1 MPRAQNL
8 ARQERREVDPVKAAR
23 VGPGMGRT
31 STDEDLSQEEQRND
45 GKIHD
50 CRPLA
55 RCRLSGKHL
64 RMDMAAAAVP
74 SEEIEPPECKQHRGS
89 RAEQCDQ
96 AECSPQHCATRRS
109 VSDRRIIWKIVVYE

>member
-8 ARQERREVDPVKAAR
+8 TRQERREVDPVKAAR
-23 VGPGMGRT
+23 VGPVMGRT
-31 STDEDLSQEEQRND
+31 STDEDLGQEEQRDD
-45 GKIHD
+45 GEVLD
-50 CRPLA
+50 RRMLA

-64 RMDMAAAAVP
+64 RMYMAAAAVP

-96 AECSPQHCATRRS
+96 AECAP
-109 VSDRRIIWKIVVYE
+109 